1 MYKAG
6 FGSWDEFEAE
16 FFNKTMQLGKIGD
29 LSIANDCIG
38 KNITTTSHVC
48 RLWPLDGKLLIAINI
63 NGQIKFNRL
72 YLVYLCIS
80 FILVRTENPICGWD
94 DLSHISEEYNIKTKH
109 GK

>member
-38 KNITTTSHVC
+38 NNITATSHVC

-63 NGQIKFNRL
+63 NGQIKFNAGKLTLLSISL
-72 YLVYLCIS
+72 YKFYSCAHRESNLWL
-80 FILVRTENPICGWD
+80 G
-94 DLSHISEEYNIKTKH
+94 
-109 GK
+109 